1 MIRSQRLSTILEIV
15 EEKGSVTVDFLVSTL
30 EASPATVRRDLDYL
44 QSRGELRRTRGGAET
59 VDERHS
65 PRLFGGK
72 NQYDARKQAI
82 AKYCTQFLQPGQVIG
97 MTGGST
103 VTEVANAVV
112 EWARQNSPTHFPST
126 NPLLTIVTN
135 AIDVAYKLSNRA
147 DIKVVVVGGQLNQTS
162 FETTGPF
169 SIHMIAQLRFDLA
182 FIGVNGFDE
191 NGPGTVDEYEA
202 ATNQEMVERAVQA
215 IVVADSSK
223 FGKRSFSSVGGP
235 DKAGTV
241 VTDSGISED
250 TLHELEQRGYEVR
263 VVQAKSSK

>member
-1 MIRSQRLSTILEIV
+1 MIRSQRLSSILQIV
-15 EEKGSVTVDFLVSTL
+15 DEKGAVTVDFLVTTL
-30 EASPATVRRDLDYL
+30 QASPATVRRDLDYL
-44 QSRGELRRTRGGAET
+44 QSRGEIRRTRGGAES
-59 VDERHS
+59 VEQRHAS
-65 PRLFGGK
+65 RLFSGK
-72 NQYDARKQAI
+72 SQFDARKQAI
-82 AKYCTQFLQPGQVIG
+82 AKHCTQFLQPGQVIG

-103 VTEVANAVV
+103 VTEVANAIV
-112 EWARQNSPTHFPST
+112 EWARQNSTTHFPST

-169 SIHMIAQLRFDLA
+169 SIHMISQLRLDLA

-202 ATNQEMVERAVQA
+202 ATNQEMVERADQA

-223 FGKRSFSSVGGP
+223 FGKRSFSSVGGT
-235 DKAGTV
+235 DKAHTV
-241 VTDSGISED
+241 VTDSGIGAE
-250 TLHELEQRGYEVR
+250 TLHDLEQRGYEVH
-263 VVQAKSSK
+263 VAKAKKN